1 MAWSEWQ
8 EEQDKSGAIVR
19 KECNEHNNMKAFSLK
34 YEAEIK
40 SRGRKAD

>member
-1 MAWSEWQ
+1 MVRMAGRTRQ
-8 EEQDKSGAIVR
+8 SGAIVR